1 MAAAIA
7 AIAPCSQYGPAVVGA
22 EEPIRRAPHVHHV
35 LRMRAD
41 AAKNA
46 EHGLHQERRLDQLA
60 FGEMSEVVQ
69 VANVVAF
76 ELEARA
82 IFRQCSQCKF
92 DIFEGV
98 AKNEI
103 AGALQILPLPFVL
116 EVLEPVQHRKQA
128 EVHRSHV
135 QGGELRLEAD
145 GGFDALFDR
154 HEGAA
159 AAREVHDGVG
169 GLLDACEERLERLR
183 RLVGPAGL
191 GVAGV
196 KMQDRCACLGG
207 LERRVRRSRSA

>member
-1 MAAAIA
+1 
-7 AIAPCSQYGPAVVGA
+7 
-22 EEPIRRAPHVHHV
+22 
-35 LRMRAD
+35 MRAD
-41 AAKNA
+41 AAEDA

-103 AGALQILPLPFVL
+103 AGALQLLPLPIVL
-116 EVLEPVQHRKQA
+116 EILEPVQQWEQGK
-128 EVHRSHV
+128 VHRTPV

-145 GGFDALFDR
+145 GGLDALFDG

-159 AAREVHDGVG
+159 ATREVHDGVG

-183 RLVGPAGL
+183 PLVGPAGVGIAGRCRIAAPEAASNAESTMSL
-191 GVAGV
+191 GVTG
-196 KMQDRCACLGG
+196 R
-207 LERRVRRSRSA
+207 